1 MGGQMKILKDDGQM
15 GILGCLN
22 LALKDEYVKIGKRDD
37 IICSKGKIWSSPH
50 SPAGMS
56 LKLEVQN

>member
-1 MGGQMKILKDDGQM
+1 MGGRMKILKDDGHM

-22 LALKDEYVKIGKRDD
+22 WSLKDEYVKIGKRDD

-50 SPAGMS
+50 SAGMS